1 MTISE
6 AQLEIRTRF
15 VGGFYGQLVSGTL
28 WLTSASLAVWRSTR
42 AQMPPAAA
50 KRDQRLAGLLCSSL
64 VASVDGY
71 DALFS
76 TKDSWLVN
84 LSSGDGR

>member
-50 KRDQRLAGLLCSSL
+50 KRKRLAGLLR
-64 VASVDGY
+64 SV
-71 DALFS
+71 S
-76 TKDSWLVN
+76 RK
-84 LSSGDGR
+84 R